1 MIIIPARLQSTRL
14 PNKLLLP
21 LNGVPLIIHTAKKAQ
36 NIDDTIVACDDWAI
50 LKVCESHKIHA
61 MMTST
66 LHSSGTDRCAEVARE
81 LDLPRNEIVINL
93 QGDEP
98 FLEEGVVDLL
108 IDSMRHTHFMAS
120 CYKAVSKA
128 EAVDSNLVKVVVS
141 NDNFAL
147 YFSRSVIP
155 FERVDLADSAN
166 QSAESNL
173 DSAKNTPP
181 QTPPARGGAF
191 FVSPSLAEGDKGG
204 GSSNSKTTDSSLEYN
219 GHIGIYG
226 FFAWSLEEFCAL
238 PKSPLESIEK
248 LEQLRAL
255 WHRKEIFMTKVE
267 TQSIGIDTEADY
279 KNAQKIM
286 GDL

>member
-1 MIIIPARLQSTRL
+1 MIIIPARLKSMRL

-21 LNGVPLIIHTAKKAQ
+21 LGGIPLIIRTAKNAEK
-36 NIDDTIVACDDWAI
+36 IDDTIVACDDEAI
-50 LKVCESHKIHA
+50 LEVCKVHKIHA
-61 MMTST
+61 VLTSP

-98 FLEEGVVDLL
+98 FLEETVVESL

-120 CYKAVSKA
+120 CYKEISA
-128 EAVDSNLVKVVVS
+128 ENARDSNLVKVVLS
-141 NDNFAL
+141 NDSFAL
-147 YFSRSVIP
+147 YFSRSTIP
-155 FERVDLADSAN
+155 FHRLDSAN
-166 QSAESNL
+166 EVDSRRDSTLDSTHFAES
-173 DSAKNTPP
+173 S
-181 QTPPARGGAF
+181 QT
-191 FVSPSLAEGDKGG
+191 
-204 GSSNSKTTDSSLEYN
+204 YN

-226 FFAWSLEEFCAL
+226 FFAWSLAEFCAL

-255 WHRKEIFMTKVE
+255 WHRKEIFMTKVS
-267 TQSIGIDTEADY
+267 TKSIGIDTEADY

>member
-21 LNGVPLIIHTAKKAQ
+21 LGGVPLIVRTAQ
-36 NIDDTIVACDDWAI
+36 NAEKIDDTVVACDDEAI
-50 LKVCESHKIHA
+50 LEVCKAHKIHA
-61 MMTST
+61 ILTSP
-66 LHSSGTDRCAEVARE
+66 LHSSGTDRCAEVART

-98 FLEEGVVDLL
+98 FLEEGIVESLN
-108 IDSMRHTHFMAS
+108 DSMRHTHFMAS
-120 CYKAVSKA
+120 CYKEISKDD
-128 EAVDSNLVKVVVS
+128 AVDSNLVKVVLS

-155 FERVDLADSAN
+155 FKREDSAN
-166 QSAESNL
+166 LSNQGTNHA
-173 DSAKNTPP
+173 DSPI
-181 QTPPARGGAF
+181 
-191 FVSPSLAEGDKGG
+191 
-204 GSSNSKTTDSSLEYN
+204 YN

-226 FFAWSLEEFCAL
+226 FFAWSLAEFCAL

-255 WHRKEIFMTKVE
+255 WHRKEIFMTKVS
-267 TQSIGIDTEADY
+267 TKSIGIDTEADY
-279 KNAQKIM
+279 KNAQKLI

>member
-1 MIIIPARLQSTRL
+1 MIIIPARLKSTRL

-21 LNGVPLIIHTAKKAQ
+21 LGGIPLIVRTAQ
-36 NIDDTIVACDDWAI
+36 NAEKIDDTIVACDDEAI
-50 LKVCESHKIHA
+50 LEVCKAHKIHA
-61 MMTST
+61 VLTSS

-98 FLEEGVVDLL
+98 FLEESVVESL

-120 CYKAVSKA
+120 CYKEINAV
-128 EAVDSNLVKVVVS
+128 EAADSNLVKVVIS

-155 FERVDLADSAN
+155 FKREDSAN
-166 QSAESNL
+166 QGTNLSANHA
-173 DSAKNTPP
+173 DSLTH
-181 QTPPARGGAF
+181 
-191 FVSPSLAEGDKGG
+191 
-204 GSSNSKTTDSSLEYN
+204 N

-226 FFAWSLEEFCAL
+226 FFAWSLAEFCAL

-255 WHRKEIFMTKVE
+255 WHRKEIFMTKVS
-267 TQSIGIDTEADY
+267 TKSIGIDTESDY

>member
-21 LNGVPLIIHTAKKAQ
+21 LNGIPLIIHTAKKAQ
-36 NIDDTIVACDDWAI
+36 NIDDTIVACDDEAI
-50 LKVCESHKIHA
+50 LKVCETHKIHA
-61 MMTST
+61 MLTST

-98 FLEEGVVDLL
+98 FLEESVVDSL

-120 CYKAVSKA
+120 CYKSISKA
-128 EAVDSNLVKVVVS
+128 DAVDSNLVKVVVS

-147 YFSRSVIP
+147 YFSRSLIP
-155 FERVDLADSAN
+155 FERDLAKDSAN
-166 QSAESNL
+166 PSANL
-173 DSAKNTPP
+173 ANLTTN
-181 QTPPARGGAF
+181 QA
-191 FVSPSLAEGDKGG
+191 
-204 GSSNSKTTDSSLEYN
+204 TDSSLEYN

-267 TQSIGIDTEADY
+267 TQSIGIDTLEDY

>member
-1 MIIIPARLQSTRL
+1 MIIIPARLKSTRL
-14 PNKLLLP
+14 SNKLLLP
-21 LNGVPLIIHTAKKAQ
+21 LGGIPLIIRTAKNAEK
-36 NIDDTIVACDDWAI
+36 IDDTIVACDDEAI
-50 LKVCESHKIHA
+50 LEVCKAHKIHA
-61 MMTST
+61 VLTSP

-98 FLEEGVVDLL
+98 FLEESVVESL

-120 CYKAVSKA
+120 CYKEISAV
-128 EAVDSNLVKVVVS
+128 EAVDSNLVKVVIS

-155 FERVDLADSAN
+155 FKREDSAN
-166 QSAESNL
+166 Q
-173 DSAKNTPP
+173 
-181 QTPPARGGAF
+181 GAN
-191 FVSPSLAEGDKGG
+191 P
-204 GSSNSKTTDSSLEYN
+204 TDSSANLSNPNPNPTDSLTYN

-226 FFAWSLEEFCAL
+226 FFAWSLAEFCAL

-255 WHRKEIFMTKVE
+255 WHRKEIFMTKVS
-267 TQSIGIDTEADY
+267 TKSIGIDTEADY

>member
-1 MIIIPARLQSTRL
+1 MIIIPARLKSTRL

-21 LNGVPLIIHTAKKAQ
+21 LGGVPLIIRTAKNAEK
-36 NIDDTIVACDDWAI
+36 IDDVVVACDDEAI
-50 LKVCESHKIHA
+50 LEVCKAHKIHA
-61 MMTST
+61 LLTSP

-98 FLEEGVVDLL
+98 YLEESVVESLN
-108 IDSMRHTHFMAS
+108 DSMRHTHFMAS
-120 CYKAVSKA
+120 CYKEISA
-128 EAVDSNLVKVVVS
+128 ESAVDSNLVKVVIS

-155 FERVDLADSAN
+155 FKREDSAN
-166 QSAESNL
+166 LSNRGANPSANHA
-173 DSAKNTPP
+173 DSPI
-181 QTPPARGGAF
+181 
-191 FVSPSLAEGDKGG
+191 
-204 GSSNSKTTDSSLEYN
+204 YN

-226 FFAWSLEEFCAL
+226 FFAWSLAEFCAL

-255 WHRKEIFMTKVE
+255 WHRKEIFMTKVS
-267 TQSIGIDTEADY
+267 TKSIGIDTESDY
-279 KNAQKIM
+279 KNAQKLI

>member
-21 LNGVPLIIHTAKKAQ
+21 LKGIPLIIHTAKNAEK
-36 NIDDTIVACDDWAI
+36 IDDTVVACDSDEI
-50 LKVCESHKIHA
+50 LEVCKAHKIHA
-61 MMTST
+61 VLTSP

-98 FLEEGVVDLL
+98 FLEESVVESL

-120 CYKAVSKA
+120 CYKEISAVDSA
-128 EAVDSNLVKVVVS
+128 DSNLVKVVIS

-155 FERVDLADSAN
+155 FHRLDSAN
-166 QSAESNL
+166 PSNPSANPNL
-173 DSAKNTPP
+173 NHADSLT
-181 QTPPARGGAF
+181 
-191 FVSPSLAEGDKGG
+191 
-204 GSSNSKTTDSSLEYN
+204 YN

-226 FFAWSLEEFCAL
+226 FFAWSLAEFCAL

-255 WHRKEIFMTKVE
+255 WHRKEIFMTKVS
-267 TQSIGIDTEADY
+267 TKSIGIDTESDY